1 MNRATLTYLL
11 ACGVAAVAYFL
22 VPEGAA
28 ETLFVVVAASSAF
41 AIVVGIRRH
50 RPDPTWPWWA
60 VAGGLGLWAVGEAIW
75 CALFI
80 ATGDV
85 PDLSVADGA
94 YLAGYL
100 ALAAGLNGMVR
111 ARRPGRDTEGLVDAL
126 VLGVALLAM
135 GWVYLVAPLAEEG
148 APGVVDLVALAYPLG
163 DIVLLAVGGRLL
175 LSDGRRRAAFW
186 LLVGGL
192 LLTLAADTA
201 YVAVITAE
209 IEYPLWLDAAWI
221 GGYAAMGA
229 AALSGSMA
237 DLTRRGGRTSAAL
250 TPARLALLGLA
261 MLAVP
266 TMQLLRPA
274 DGFSWLLAPV
284 EGVLAL
290 LVLLRVGLLVTDRD
304 RELRARVEA
313 QQQLA
318 HEATH
323 DALTGLIDRAEFGR
337 RLDDRLTDEVTHRRV
352 AVLFCDL
359 DGFKVVND
367 SLGHPYG
374 DRLLV
379 AVARRL
385 ESALGGDV
393 PTQGATPVLA
403 RFGGDEFVLFCD
415 VRDRHDALAVANRI
429 NALVREP
436 IEVDGQA
443 LTVGCSIGVA
453 VAAPGED
460 AADLIRDADA
470 AMYRSKAAAD
480 VAPVLFDQGMR
491 AAAVS
496 RHQTEIALR
505 AALQAEDEI
514 GVVWQPLVDLD
525 TGAVVAAEAL
535 VRWDRPDQGVLPPSA
550 FVPLAEETGLIGPLG
565 ERVLQLAVAQAARW
579 QQAFGA
585 AAPRVGVNVAMRELT
600 DDLPTRV
607 AAVCEASGVSPSA
620 LTIEVTETAVADSD
634 RVVRVLRRLSRLGV
648 RIALDDFGTGY
659 SSLRQLRD
667 LPVDVVKVD
676 RGFVAGLDTSPDDA
690 AVTSLIVGLGHIIG
704 CRVVAEGVETP
715 AQLAA
720 LRTLGCDLAQGFL
733 LAHPGPADEVD
744 RLLAAGGIAL
754 LGAGV
759 TGA

>member
-1 MNRATLTYLL
+1 MNRATIAYLL
-11 ACGVAAVAYFL
+11 ACGVAAGAYFAA
-22 VPEGAA
+22 PEGVA
-28 ETLFVVVAASSAF
+28 ETLFVLVAASSAL
-41 AIVVGIRRH
+41 AIVVGIRRR

-94 YLAGYL
+94 YLTGYL

-126 VLGVALLAM
+126 VLGVALLAL

-148 APGVVDLVALAYPLG
+148 APGLADLVALAYPLG

-221 GGYAAMGA
+221 GGYAGMGA

-266 TMQLLRPA
+266 AIQLLRPA

-304 RELRARVEA
+304 RELEARVEA
-313 QQQLA
+313 QQRLA

-337 RLDDRLTDEVTHRRV
+337 RLDDRLDRAGTRRRV

-393 PTQGATPVLA
+393 PTDGARPVLA

-415 VRDRHDALAVANRI
+415 VRDRHDALAVANRV
-429 NALVREP
+429 NALVGEP
-436 IEVDGQA
+436 VEVDGQEV
-443 LTVGCSIGVA
+443 TVGCSIGVA
-453 VAAPGED
+453 IAAPGD
-460 AADLIRDADA
+460 DGADLIRDADA

-496 RHQTEIALR
+496 RHETEVALR

-535 VRWDRPDQGVLPPSA
+535 VRWDRPGHGVLPPSA
-550 FVPLAEETGLIGPLG
+550 FVPLAEETGLIVPLG
-565 ERVLQLAVAQAARW
+565 ERVLELAVRQAARW
-579 QQAFGA
+579 QAAFGS

-600 DDLPTRV
+600 DDLPARV
-607 AAVCEASGVSPSA
+607 ATLCEAGGVAPSR
-620 LTIEVTETAVADSD
+620 LTMEVTETAVADSD

-676 RGFVAGLDTSPDDA
+676 RTFVAGLDTSADDA
-690 AVTSLIVGLGHIIG
+690 AVTSLIVGLGHTIG

-715 AQLAA
+715 GQLAA

-733 LAHPGPADEVD
+733 LAHPGPADEVE
-744 RLLAAGGIAL
+744 RLVVAGGTGL

-759 TGA
+759 AGA